1 MFTHLLVATDGSER
15 SERAVR
21 HAVDLASKLEA
32 KLTIV
37 TVMSPNVPQILAR
50 YPSIVKVTADT
61 VADAIQ
67 IDARSFL
74 ASAKDI
80 ADELG
85 QPAETI
91 LALNP
96 CPWEGILETISKLG
110 CDGVLMASHGR
121 GGAAAVLLGSETAKV
136 LAHAH
141 VPVIVVR

>member
-21 HAVDLASKLEA
+21 HGADLASKLGA
-32 KLTIV
+32 KLSIV
-37 TVMSPNVPQILAR
+37 TVMSPTVPQIMAE
-50 YPSIVKVTADT
+50 YPSLLKITGDT
-61 VADAIQ
+61 VGEAIQ
-67 IDARSFL
+67 VDARSYL

-80 ADELG
+80 ADELA
-85 QPAETI
+85 QPAETF
-91 LALNP
+91 LVLDTFA
-96 CPWEGILETISKLG
+96 WRGILETVSKLG